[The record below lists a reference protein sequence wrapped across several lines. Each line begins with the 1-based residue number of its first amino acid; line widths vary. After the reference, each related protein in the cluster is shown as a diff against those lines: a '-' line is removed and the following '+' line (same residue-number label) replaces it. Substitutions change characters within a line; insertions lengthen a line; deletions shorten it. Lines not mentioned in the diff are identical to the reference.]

1 MATTLL
7 PQVLRIGVISDT
19 HGYLDPKIPHLF
31 EGVSHILHAGDIG
44 GSSIIR
50 ELENVAPTTAVV
62 GNTDVG
68 LCFSETEITILGGL
82 IFFLHHIVDR
92 YHLDRTL
99 EHRINQTQPR
109 VVVFGHT
116 HQQCSEELNGRLFF
130 NPGYSGRPK
139 FNQARSVAILHCS
152 GTKITAEFLSL

>member
-7 PQVLRIGVISDT
+7 SQVLRIGVISDT

-50 ELENVAPTTAVV
+50 ELENIGPTTGVV

-68 LCFSETEITILGGL
+68 LSFSETEIIILGDL
-82 IFFLHHIVDR
+82 TFLLHHIVDR
-92 YHLDRTL
+92 YHLDRAL
-99 EHRINQTQPR
+99 EHRINQTQAR

-116 HQQCSEELNGRLFF
+116 HQQCSEELNGCLFF

-139 FNQARSVAILHCS
+139 FNQARSVAILHYS